1 MKVAFLSPFWGRIG
15 RKMKGVLQSLK
26 SEILKRQCEGCEG
39 FLFKIPGKARVRAR
53 VSIGLGKTLSRGR
66 KELEEWIELVMS
78 DKRDLSLCSVKYT
91 FQYDEYSKFFRH
103 FFAVFSHFGDISTP
117 ICVEGIS

>member
-1 MKVAFLSPFWGRIG
+1 MSV
-15 RKMKGVLQSLK
+15 
-26 SEILKRQCEGCEG
+26 
-39 FLFKIPGKARVRAR
+39 
-53 VSIGLGKTLSRGR
+53 GLGKTLSRGR

-78 DKRDLSLCSVKYT
+78 DKRDLSLCSVKCT
-91 FQYDEYSKFFRH
+91 LQCDGFSKFFRH

>member
-1 MKVAFLSPFWGRIG
+1 
-15 RKMKGVLQSLK
+15 MKGVLQSLK
-26 SEILKRQCEGCEG
+26 SEILKRLCEGCEG

-78 DKRDLSLCSVKYT
+78 DKRDLSLCFVTYAL
-91 FQYDEYSKFFRH
+91 QYDGCSKFFRH

>member
-1 MKVAFLSPFWGRIG
+1 MR
-15 RKMKGVLQSLK
+15 GVLQSLK
-26 SEILKRQCEGCEG
+26 SEILKRLCEGCEG
-39 FLFKIPGKARVRAR
+39 FLFKIPGKVRVRAR
-53 VSIGLGKTLSRGR
+53 ASIGLGKTLSRGR
-66 KELEEWIELVMS
+66 NKLEERIELVMS
-78 DKRDLSLCSVKYT
+78 DKMYLSLCSVKYT

>member
-1 MKVAFLSPFWGRIG
+1 
-15 RKMKGVLQSLK
+15 MKGVLQSLK
-26 SEILKRQCEGCEG
+26 SEILKRLCEGCEG

-66 KELEEWIELVMS
+66 KELEERIELVMS

>member
-1 MKVAFLSPFWGRIG
+1 MR
-15 RKMKGVLQSLK
+15 GVLQSLK

-66 KELEEWIELVMS
+66 KDLEKRIEFVMS
-78 DKRDLSLCSVKYT
+78 DKRDLSLCSVKCT
-91 FQYDEYSKFFRH
+91 L
-103 FFAVFSHFGDISTP
+103 
-117 ICVEGIS
+117 

>member
-1 MKVAFLSPFWGRIG
+1 
-15 RKMKGVLQSLK
+15 MKGVLQSLK
-26 SEILKRQCEGCEG
+26 SEILKRLCEG

-66 KELEEWIELVMS
+66 KELEEWIEFVMS

-91 FQYDEYSKFFRH
+91 LQIMGSQSFFVT
-103 FFAVFSHFGDISTP
+103 FLP
-117 ICVEGIS
+117 IFLTLGVLLPRYI